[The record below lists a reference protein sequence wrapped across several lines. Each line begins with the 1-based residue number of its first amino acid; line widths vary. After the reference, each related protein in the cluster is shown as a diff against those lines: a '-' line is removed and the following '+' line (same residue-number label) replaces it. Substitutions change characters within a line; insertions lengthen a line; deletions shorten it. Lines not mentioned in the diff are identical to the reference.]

1 MKTFLIAA
9 LVLAAGGFTKAAT
22 NDTTALLQKGLFE
35 EEANHN
41 LPAAI
46 QAYQSVVNQ
55 FDQDRKLAATAVF
68 RLGECYRR
76 QGKTNEAGAHYQR
89 VLREFADQAP
99 LIELSRQN
107 LAALGVAPQSTVG
120 TASSAAARQEQ
131 KRLLE
136 EEIKL
141 VQQKLDRQQKQSQNA
156 LISPEDLFITQRELL
171 ELKRQMAALDA
182 GAPITVS
189 AENTTAAPTSTEAEE
204 VRRIQAMIKDSP
216 DLINAQDKSGKTP
229 LHQAAGLG
237 QLIVADF
244 LLRNGANI
252 DSRDRMEA
260 TPLYEAAA
268 SGHRAMVELLI
279 QHNADLE
286 LADRNGWTP
295 LYRAAD
301 KGFIGVVQVLL
312 AHGADPN
319 ARAKDGAT
327 PLHAAMGQRA
337 IIDALI
343 ARKANVNAS
352 EDDGTT
358 PLHLAAARGLDSM
371 AQLLIEHGAQ
381 VDAKDKLNK
390 TPLTRAVEQ
399 MQISTAKL
407 LLANKADPNIEFFRP
422 PAGPGITPGGPENP
436 LHLAVFGRNLPM
448 TELLLQNGAKPNL
461 LSDGSTPLLL
471 AVLLSE
477 QDLVKVL
484 LQYRADPN
492 IPDNSGRTPLH
503 CALSQPSILQ
513 VLLGSKPEVN
523 TKTKEGETPLYWA
536 SSAGL
541 APAVELLLKNGADP
555 NIADSH
561 GNTPLHLAA
570 LKSYKEIVEL
580 LLAKGADPN
589 ARNSDGK
596 TPLNWPT
603 SYPSYITVDI
613 APGIRLSRPETRRGF
628 PAPGVPV
635 GLPFGSASSEI
646 SPEQK
651 AVAAVLKSHGAVED
665 LPDFS
670 VIRVRRQGWRQ
681 PYAVFESCTNDINR
695 FSLLEAIK
703 SISYHGWPGP
713 PPLSPSQF
721 GWSLSFP
728 DFSRIVIH
736 RPDPE
741 QPSQQTDLK
750 VNLLSASGGFDCA
763 KDVPLKFGDVIE
775 IPEREHSLAESPV
788 GLSREQGSDL
798 ETCVSRRVKF
808 SVKGQT
814 AEVTL
819 HGSAGDTYLS
829 QAMRSPAVQS
839 ILLSSSDLSAV
850 HIKRVNPTT
859 EVIANVNDFW
869 DQKQPLRN
877 DLWLRNGDVVEV
889 PEKP

>member
-9 LVLAAGGFTKAAT
+9 LVLASGGLTQAAT

-76 QGKTNEAGAHYQR
+76 QGKTNEAGAQYQR

-120 TASSAAARQEQ
+120 TASSAASRQEQ

-141 VQQKLDRQQKQSQNA
+141 VEQKLDRQRKQSQNS
-156 LISPEDLFITQRELL
+156 LISPEDLFTTQRELL

-189 AENTTAAPTSTEAEE
+189 AGENTSAAPTSTEAEE

-237 QLIVADF
+237 QLVVADF

-252 DSRDRMEA
+252 DSRDRSEA

-268 SGHRAMVELLI
+268 SGHKAMVELLI
-279 QHNADLE
+279 QHKADLE

-301 KGFIGVVQVLL
+301 KGFNSVVQVLL

-327 PLHAAMGQRA
+327 PLHTAMGQRA

-343 ARKANVNAS
+343 ARKANVNAA

-358 PLHLAAARGLDSM
+358 PLHIAAARGLDSI

-390 TPLTRAVEQ
+390 TPLARAVEQ
-399 MQISTAKL
+399 MQIPTAKL
-407 LLANKADPNIEFFRP
+407 LLANKADPNVQFYQDK
-422 PAGPGITPGGPENP
+422 GLDSENL
-436 LHLAVFGRNLPM
+436 LHLAASRRNLPM

-461 LSDGSTPLLL
+461 LSGGSTPLLL
-471 AVLLSE
+471 AVLLQE
-477 QDLVKVL
+477 QDLVKLL
-484 LQYRADPN
+484 LQHGADPN
-492 IPDNSGRTPLH
+492 IPDSSGRPPLH
-503 CALSQPSILQ
+503 CSISKPSILQ
-513 VLLGSKPEVN
+513 TLLDSKPDVN
-523 TKTKEGETPLYWA
+523 AKTKEGETPLYWA

-589 ARNSDGK
+589 AQNSYGK

-603 SYPSYITVDI
+603 SNPPYSTFEI

-628 PAPGVPV
+628 PAPGMPIMP
-635 GLPFGSASSEI
+635 PFGSASAEMSA
-646 SPEQK
+646 EQK
-651 AVAAVLKSHGAVED
+651 AVAAVLKSHGAIED

-670 VIRVRRQGWRQ
+670 VIRVRRQGWSQ
-681 PYAVFESCTNDINR
+681 PYVVFERCTNDLNR
-695 FSLLEAIK
+695 FTLLEAIK
-703 SISYHGWPGP
+703 AISYHGWPGP
-713 PPLSPSQF
+713 PPLSGSQF

-728 DFSRIVIH
+728 DFSKIIIH
-736 RPDPE
+736 RPVPD

-763 KDVPLKFGDVIE
+763 KDVPLEFGDIIE
-775 IPEREHSLAESPV
+775 IPEREHSLAETPV
-788 GLSREQGSDL
+788 GLSREQGANL
-798 ETCVSRRVKF
+798 ETCVSRKVKF

-819 HGSAGDTYLS
+819 QGSAGDTYLS
-829 QAMRSPAVQS
+829 QAMRSPGVQS

-850 HIKRVNPTT
+850 HIKRVNPTA
-859 EVIANVNDFW
+859 EVIENVNAFW